1 MGSNGSCVA
10 RGATTNRGLRGPPER
25 TRVPQPSD
33 EEGLSSVRRGRLGL
47 VTSFRG
53 GNGRHGPREPRA
65 RRVARGHRA
74 PGTRRVRA
82 QPEGSKV
89 EARGREHQD
98 GPARSCWTRGAR
110 QPSAA
115 GVCTRRVQDGGQC
128 RAQATGSSGRSA
140 RTGRRFRGAEGA
152 GREEWGGPGA
162 VWPSLPRRQPLCVS
176 GTWGGAPTP
185 GAQAGTARRP
195 GRRRGWP
202 GPQEAARLPPG
213 TPVASA
219 GVASG
224 VRGTSK
230 ASAAEGCWETWPA
243 AAGREG
249 RKQMSLIWR

>member
-1 MGSNGSCVA
+1 MGRGSRGPGVWQ
-10 RGATTNRGLRGPPER
+10 GATGPRGPGA
-25 TRVPQPSD
+25 SAH
-33 EEGLSSVRRGRLGL
+33 SRR
-47 VTSFRG
+47 
-53 GNGRHGPREPRA
+53 
-65 RRVARGHRA
+65 
-74 PGTRRVRA
+74 
-82 QPEGSKV
+82 
-89 EARGREHQD
+89 EARWKPGVESIRMAPPGRAGH
-98 GPARSCWTRGAR
+98 GGAR

-115 GVCTRRVQDGGQC
+115 GVCARHVQGGGQC

-140 RTGRRFRGAEGA
+140 RTGRRFREPR
-152 GREEWGGPGA
+152 GRGGRSGGGPGA
-162 VWPSLPRRQPLCVS
+162 VWPSLPHRQPLCVS

-213 TPVASA
+213 TPAASA